1 MDGSVH
7 EEKSSFEMLGLS
19 SSSKLNGGSYIIPIA
34 KTISKKIGALICSVK
49 FLSPVVVLYLYK
61 STIQPCMEDSCYD
74 WAGAP
79 SCYQEML
86 GKWQKLIFR
95 AVGPSLAASLEPL
108 AYRRN
113 VASFSLLYGYYFG
126 RYSSELAQLVPIPYC
141 WGRSTR
147 YSDKLLNFSVT
158 IPRCCK
164 DVYMNQFHSL
174 QVRLW
179 NSMHIECFPLTY
191 DLISFQSIINSP
203 LMCSFF
209 LNGFPVCVNLWVL
222 VFLAT
227 PYLIMAG
234 SAFYGV
240 NPN

>member
-19 SSSKLNGGSYIIPIA
+19 SSSKLNGGSYIIPIT

-61 STIQPCMEDSCYD
+61 STIQPCMEDGCYD

-86 GKWQKLIFR
+86 GKRQKLIFR

-113 VASFSLLYGYYFG
+113 VASFSLFYGYYFG
-126 RYSSELAQLVPIPYC
+126 GYSSELAQLVPIPYC
-141 WGRSTR
+141 
-147 YSDKLLNFSVT
+147 
-158 IPRCCK
+158 
-164 DVYMNQFHSL
+164 
-174 QVRLW
+174 
-179 NSMHIECFPLTY
+179 
-191 DLISFQSIINSP
+191 
-203 LMCSFF
+203 
-209 LNGFPVCVNLWVL
+209 
-222 VFLAT
+222 
-227 PYLIMAG
+227 
-234 SAFYGV
+234 
-240 NPN
+240 